1 MKVIVRA
8 DGNANIGM
16 GHVMRCLSLADALAA
31 KQVICIFVISDEHC
45 LDVITNRGFEV
56 VVLQTKLE
64 DYGESAI
71 GSFMELISLRKPDMV
86 VVDSYYVTQDFFT
99 SVQSV
104 TKTVYITEDCP
115 SESFHHID
123 YFINYNIYANDMLGE
138 RHDISTKFILGSQY
152 TLLRNEF
159 KDCSSEKKETN
170 QIVIFTGG
178 SDPLNIATELCSFLL
193 QIETLQNY
201 NVNIVSGLI
210 NPNLDS
216 LYELE
221 RKSKRV
227 HIITAPP
234 CMSKVMLEQEIAIS
248 SAGSTLYELCAC
260 QIPTISYIYAD
271 NQRML
276 AQEFAKKK
284 IIPYAGDMRIDRRKV
299 INNIIELLM
308 EYLRNKREWSRR
320 AENMHKFCDGQG
332 ALRVANILL
341 GLPHC

>member
-1 MKVIVRA
+1 M
-8 DGNANIGM
+8 
-16 GHVMRCLSLADALAA
+16 
-31 KQVICIFVISDEHC
+31 
-45 LDVITNRGFEV
+45 DVITNRGFEV
-56 VVLQTKLE
+56 IVLQTKFE

-99 SVQSV
+99 SVQSA
-104 TKTVYITEDCP
+104 TQTVYITEDCP
-115 SESFHHID
+115 SESFHNID

-138 RHDISTKFILGSQY
+138 RKDKSTQYILGSKF

-159 KDCSSEKKETN
+159 KACSNEKKESN

-193 QIETLQNY
+193 QIEKLQNY
-201 NVNIVSGLI
+201 NVNIVSGAI

-216 LYELE
+216 LHELE

-234 CMSKVMLEQEIAIS
+234 FMSKVMLEQEIAIS

-271 NQRML
+271 NQRKI
-276 AQEFAKKK
+276 AEEFAKKQM
-284 IIPYAGDMRIDRRKV
+284 IPYAGDMRIDRRKV

-308 EYLRNKREWSRR
+308 EYLKNKREWRKK
-320 AENMHKFCDGQG
+320 AEDMHKFCDDQG
-332 ALRVANILL
+332 AERVANILL
-341 GLPHC
+341 GLPHS